1 MPKGTSYFVFVL
13 LTAFIVRWGLF
24 LVIQTLTR
32 TPAQR
37 YGDGWE
43 MTETKKTGTIVSAF
57 HTPSDAVRHNVTS
70 ARNDA

>member
-32 TPAQR
+32 TTAQR
-37 YGDGWE
+37 HGDGLE
-43 MTETKKTGTIVSAF
+43 NDRNKKNGNISLRF
-57 HTPSDAVRHNVTS
+57 SHTVRCCPPQRDIS
-70 ARNDA
+70 KK

>member
-32 TPAQR
+32 TPAKR

-43 MTETKKTGTIVSAF
+43 MTETKKTGTIRLRFS
-57 HTPSDAVRHNVTS
+57 HTVRCCPPQRDIS
-70 ARNDA
+70 KK